1 MPVESDKFPK
11 LAKAINEALGQ
22 VQVAGIDETEQSKV
36 SLEVVQLQ
44 IECDDLTPS
53 CYAAAGK
60 AIHADRLLFA
70 QLAAAPKKHVDV
82 TVTLFDVDG
91 TTVKSSAHDVFAS
104 EAAAVTGVG
113 KLVEEAT
120 RP

>member
-1 MPVESDKFPK
+1 MPVESDKFPR
-11 LAKAINEALGQ
+11 LAKAINDALAQ
-22 VQVAGIDETEQSKV
+22 VKVAGVDDTDQSKV

-44 IECDDLTPS
+44 IECDDLTPT

-70 QLAAAPKKHVDV
+70 QLVAAKKKVDV

-91 TTVKSSAHDVFAS
+91 EAVRSSAHDVFAS
-104 EAAAVTGVG
+104 EAAAVEGIG
-113 KLVEEAT
+113 KLVAEAT
-120 RP
+120 TP